1 VVCQQISTC
10 VLISMLRQS
19 LPCANAEVALQAAVQ
34 MLVGTAALQMQ
45 FKRIESKIF
54 INLRA

>member
-1 VVCQQISTC
+1 
-10 VLISMLRQS
+10 LISMLRQS
-19 LPCANAEVALQAAVQ
+19 LPCANAKAALQAAVQ

>member
-1 VVCQQISTC
+1 VCQQISTC